1 MVEDDLNKLNNT
13 KLIIGCDVI
22 SIILDAVGFG
32 ALNLDR
38 LYRVN
43 KIAGKDEEA
52 YITDLH
58 ESCGGSAANTI
69 IGLARLGLS
78 TGFLGKVASD
88 RQGQLLL
95 ENLEKEGVDTGGV
108 IKNYH
113 GRSGNVQGFVDS
125 DGQRA
130 LYVDPGVNDEIK
142 SKEIDLEYVSNTRLI
157 HLTSFVGKSIQ
168 VQKEFLESIP
178 DSVTISMDPGM
189 IYAEKGIK
197 TLEKLLERTDI
208 LLLNQKELEIL
219 MPHPDKEEDKMK
231 ALLDYGLEILVV
243 KKGQKGCMV
252 TDGDEFHYLDAFN
265 VNCQDTTGA
274 GDAFNTGFL
283 YGYLTG
289 KSIKRSANMGN
300 YVASYCVKMPGAIS
314 GLPFL
319 SQIISKYPDKMH

>member
-1 MVEDDLNKLNNT
+1 
-13 KLIIGCDVI
+13 LIIGCDVI

-43 KIAGKDEEA
+43 KIAGEDEES
-52 YITDLH
+52 YITNVH

-78 TGFLGKVASD
+78 TGFLGKVAMD
-88 RQGQLLL
+88 RPGKLLL
-95 ENLEKEGVDTGGV
+95 ENLENEGVDTGGV
-108 IKNYH
+108 IKKSNS
-113 GRSGNVQGFVDS
+113 RSGTVQGFVDPE
-125 DGQRA
+125 GQRA
-130 LYVDPGVNDEIK
+130 LYVDPGVNDDIK
-142 SKEIDLEYVSNTRLI
+142 SKEINLEYIASTRLI

-178 DSVTISMDPGM
+178 ETVTVSIDPGM

-219 MPHPDKEEDKMK
+219 MPHQEKEEDKMK
-231 ALLDYGLEILVV
+231 ALLDFGLEILVV
-243 KKGQKGCMV
+243 KQGQNGCTV
-252 TDGDEFHYLDAFN
+252 TDGDELYCLDAFK

>member
-1 MVEDDLNKLNNT
+1 MT
-13 KLIIGCDVI
+13 IGCDVI

-43 KIAGKDEEA
+43 KIAGEDEEA
-52 YITDLH
+52 YITNVH

-78 TGFLGKVASD
+78 TGFLGKVARD
-88 RQGQLLL
+88 RPGQLLL
-95 ENLEKEGVDTGGV
+95 ENLENEGVDTGGV
-108 IKNYH
+108 IKKNN
-113 GRSGNVQGFVDS
+113 GRSGTVQGFVDLE
-125 DGQRA
+125 GQRA
-130 LYVDPGVNDEIK
+130 LYVDPGVNDDIK
-142 SKEIDLEYVSNTRLI
+142 SKEINLEYIASTRLI

-178 DSVTISMDPGM
+178 ECVTVSMDPGM

-219 MPHPDKEEDKMK
+219 MPHQVKEEDKMK
-231 ALLDYGLEILVV
+231 ALLDFGLEILVV
-243 KKGQKGCMV
+243 KQGQNGCTV
-252 TDGDEFHYLDAFN
+252 TDGDELYCLDAFK

>member
-1 MVEDDLNKLNNT
+1 MT
-13 KLIIGCDVI
+13 IGCDVI

-32 ALNLDR
+32 ALNLDK

-43 KIAGKDEEA
+43 KIAGEDEEA
-52 YITDLH
+52 YITNVH

-69 IGLARLGLS
+69 IGLSRLGLS
-78 TGFLGKVASD
+78 TGFLGKVARD
-88 RQGQLLL
+88 RPGQLLL
-95 ENLEKEGVDTGGV
+95 ENLENEGVDTGGV
-108 IKNYH
+108 IKKSN
-113 GRSGNVQGFVDS
+113 GRSGTVQGFVDLE
-125 DGQRA
+125 GQRA
-130 LYVDPGVNDEIK
+130 LYVDPGVNDDIK
-142 SKEIDLEYVSNTRLI
+142 SEEINLEYISSTRLI

-178 DSVTISMDPGM
+178 DSVTVSMDPGM

-197 TLEKLLERTDI
+197 TLEKLLGRTDI

-219 MPHPDKEEDKMK
+219 MPHQEKDEDKMK
-231 ALLDYGLEILVV
+231 ALLDFGLEILVV
-243 KKGQKGCMV
+243 KQGQNGCTV
-252 TDGDEFHYLDAFN
+252 TDGDELYGLDAFN
-265 VNCQDTTGA
+265 VKCQDTTGA